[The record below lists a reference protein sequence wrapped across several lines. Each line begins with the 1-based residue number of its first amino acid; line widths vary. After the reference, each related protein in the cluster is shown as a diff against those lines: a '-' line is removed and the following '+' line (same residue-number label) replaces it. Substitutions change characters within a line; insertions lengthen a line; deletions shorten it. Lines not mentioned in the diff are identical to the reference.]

1 MNQVNKN
8 ENSQKETL
16 FSWFY
21 EKGQDEDVILSTRVK
36 LVRNLVDFKF
46 PKNLSEDDVRRINS
60 LVEDAFNYD
69 ENFYFLKRD
78 EISEYGMKTLKDNLM
93 IKNSD
98 FSAIEINDFQKIFC
112 LVNELNHL
120 KIVKISSGFDCENAM
135 KNIYK
140 IDESL
145 QNKLQFAASYDFGY
159 LTSQIKD
166 CGTGLKISLRIFI
179 PSIIISGKFKNFL
192 ETIEKNDF
200 ILKPILEKSQN
211 DDFFQNNGDFSNF
224 FFDLIP
230 QICQKGTELEQLA
243 QIQSLGIY
251 ILKTERK
258 IRTELADNNPTLVLN
273 LVKSNFAKIL
283 NSLFLTYEDALSAI
297 GIAKL
302 GLEMNLLTGISEKDL
317 NILLYSTK
325 IVRLLILKNELLESD
340 CENLFEEDIKDNEIL
355 VLQRLRAIVIQ
366 EAFKNIK
373 FI

>member
-243 QIQSLGIY
+243 QIQSLGTY

>member
-1 MNQVNKN
+1 MNKN

-120 KIVKISSGFDCENAM
+120 KIIKISSGFDCENAM

-243 QIQSLGIY
+243 QIQALGTY

>member
-120 KIVKISSGFDCENAM
+120 KIIKISSGFDCENAM

-243 QIQSLGIY
+243 QIQALGTY